1 MKEEIRNKEKMRIL
15 HITPQTPG
23 MKSGGE
29 IGVGQTLLSL
39 YGNGYIV
46 DYVGPK
52 ICNKDLIELYNNVYE
67 LEPIS
72 NNIIRM
78 FDSLRGYTNSRYRA
92 WKKLVAGTL
101 YKEFDIEVYDAVVMD
116 FTKLDYVAED
126 LHDKRLIVRVHNVEA
141 DYFDRE
147 FEHAKS
153 IKSFILKIT
162 AKKREEK
169 VIKKAEKLIV
179 LTDKDKDRIMEL
191 YKTKKEKF
199 YRIPVCLQEKKSSKF
214 INIKKEN
221 ESLVGTN
228 NVNMLI
234 TGSLWFGPNYDGIKW
249 FIQNCY
255 SKIKVKTHLVIAGYK
270 PNPELK
276 ELANIYDI
284 DVIDSP
290 IDMEPYFKAA
300 DIAIAP
306 VFDGAGMKV
315 KVAEALSYGLPVVGT
330 THAFTGYDIVEGKN
344 SWRTNTEQG
353 FIDAIVT
360 FSNMSEENKKNMG
373 KEAYRLYETKYSQN
387 VSTQMMKNIIEN
399 I

>member
-1 MKEEIRNKEKMRIL
+1 MKEEIEYKEKIRIL
-15 HITPQTPG
+15 HITPQAPG

-29 IGVGQTLLSL
+29 IGVRQTLLSL
-39 YGNGYIV
+39 CGNGYTV
-46 DYVGPK
+46 DYIGPK
-52 ICNKDLIELYNNVYE
+52 LNDENLKELYNNVYE

-72 NNIIRM
+72 NNVIRM

-92 WKKLVAGTL
+92 WKKLVAGMI
-101 YKEFDIEVYDAVVMD
+101 YKQFDIEAYDAVVMD

-126 LHDKRLIVRVHNVEA
+126 MQDKKLIVRVHNVEA
-141 DYFDRE
+141 DYFARE
-147 FEHAKS
+147 FEHTKN

-179 LTDKDKDRIMEL
+179 LTDKDKDRIIEL

-199 YRIPVCLQEKKSSKF
+199 YRIPVCLQEKKSSKY

-221 ESLVGTN
+221 DSLVGTN
-228 NVNMLI
+228 NVNLLI

-255 SKIKVKTHLVIAGYK
+255 SKIIVKTHLVIAGYK

-344 SWRTNTEQG
+344 SWCTDTEQG
-353 FIDAIVT
+353 FIDAIVNY
-360 FSNMSEENKKNMG
+360 SNMSEENKKNMG
-373 KEAYRLYETKYSQN
+373 KEAYRLYEDKYSQN
-387 VSTQMMKNIIEN
+387 VSTHMMKNIIEN
-399 I
+399 T